1 MEEHAET
8 CLDKTVSSRRKRRS
22 RKTTT
27 EAITFWLDPDVQSFM
42 DAMTLDNDNG
52 TASGRGLT
60 LQFRQWCRVKQRA
73 PMVWRELECG
83 MGRLSLRGDL
93 SGSLA
98 ELETQMKLLMGFAL
112 RLFPQEEQ
120 IRPTPRYT
128 PEEVEG
134 NPDVGLSCVD
144 HSLGCVIFLY
154 QADCMVPASESHLLD
169 EALDSVV
176 EHLRYL
182 APLANLDCHLPRSCC
197 TRQDHSS
204 LRVTNLR
211 PTQVDGL
218 LCLFTHLTACL
229 MGAVVG
235 SPPALDFTCRS
246 LLRVWPRVNV
256 LLRVDI
262 DPGQLF

>member
-8 CLDKTVSSRRKRRS
+8 CLDNSVSTRRKKRS
-22 RKTTT
+22 GKTS

-42 DAMTLDNDNG
+42 DAMTLDSDKG

-60 LQFRQWCRVKQRA
+60 LDLRQWRRIKQRA

-120 IRPTPRYT
+120 IRPTPRYA

-134 NPDVGLSCVD
+134 HPNMPLSSVD

-154 QADCMVPASESHLLD
+154 QAECMAPTSDSPLLD
-169 EALDSVV
+169 EALGSVR
-176 EHLRYL
+176 EHLHYL
-182 APLANLDCHLPRSCC
+182 APLANLDGHHPRSCC
-197 TRQDHSS
+197 TTQDQSS

-218 LCLFTHLTACL
+218 LCLYTHLTACL

-235 SPPALDFTCRS
+235 SPPVLDFTCRS